1 VGNTIQTMKK
11 LLLVLWIAL
20 LSVGCGDDSTS
31 TDPNAASTPVD
42 AQANSPKFPLGIN
55 LDDPEKLEKIIAEA
69 VFDKQLKSKWTGV
82 RIYYFPD
89 EQTRYSGWVKI
100 RRRSGPERGEVGGLW
115 KLEKG
120 LKQYEIWWY
129 ENGNWF
135 SELNYK
141 NGKQQGRLTL
151 WSENGFREEERN
163 YKDGKKHGLW
173 TGWYPT
179 GQKAYEKNYE
189 NGVEVGLITG
199 YNKDGTIHSSEPHIR
214 QPVDR

>member
-1 VGNTIQTMKK
+1 MKK
-11 LLLVLWIAL
+11 LLSLTLIAL
-20 LSVGCGDDSTS
+20 LSVGCGDDSAS

-55 LDDPEKLEKIIAEA
+55 LDDPEKLEKVIAEA
-69 VFDKQLKSKWTGV
+69 VFDKQLKSKRIGV

-100 RRRSGPERGEVGGLW
+100 RRRSGPGRGEVGGLW

-141 NGKQQGRLTL
+141 NGKPHGRTTL
-151 WSENGFREEERN
+151 WSESGFREEERN
-163 YKDGKKHGLW
+163 YRDGKKHGLW
-173 TGWYPT
+173 TWWDPT
-179 GQKAYEKNYE
+179 GLKVEKNYE
-189 NGVEVGLITG
+189 DGVEVGLITA
-199 YNKDGTIHSSEPHIR
+199 YNKDGTIHSS
-214 QPVDR
+214 